1 MPLVMNILMILVGL
15 GIGYILRFQLRFGIM
30 LSLLA
35 PVSMISIVLGQNYL
49 SKENFRIL
57 GAMILA
63 SLVLVL
69 IRIALDYF
77 KDKN

>member
-1 MPLVMNILMILVGL
+1 MPLAMNILMICIGL
-15 GIGYILRFQLRFGIM
+15 SIGIILRYQMRFGVI

-35 PVSMISIVLGQNYL
+35 PISMILIVIGQNYL
-49 SKENFRIL
+49 SKGSFRIL
-57 GAMILA
+57 GAMVLA

-77 KDKN
+77 KDET